1 VKRLRWLHMLA
12 ILMFGALGPVLAW
25 HLDPF
30 LRFRVQ
36 LWGDRMHPIR
46 HFVFVLLTSIADRPL
61 TVLGFIL
68 PPVLA
73 LNALLWYA
81 LVGPRPSSRDSR

>member
-1 VKRLRWLHMLA
+1 MKRRRWLHMLA
-12 ILMFGALGPVLAW
+12 ILIFGALGPVLAW
-25 HLDPF
+25 HLDPL

-46 HFVFVLLTSIADRPL
+46 HFVFVLLTSVADRPL
-61 TVLGFIL
+61 TVLGLIL

-81 LVGPRPSSRDSR
+81 LLGPRPSARDSR